1 MAERKPG
8 ALEGLKIV
16 SMAEQYPGPFCT
28 LTLSDMGADVIQVER
43 PGGDPSRFLPSFY
56 EGLNRN
62 KRSVALDARDP
73 AQKAE
78 LLRLIERA
86 DVFLEGFRP
95 GKLAK
100 LGLGYDDLNAVNPR
114 LIYVSISGFGQ
125 NGPYRMRPAHDL
137 TFQGIGGALGERI
150 SGAVGGLPPAVL
162 LGDSVS
168 ALYALTGVLSALL
181 ARERTGQGTH
191 VDIAMSDAVLALQT
205 PFIAADAVEDA
216 SLPQRDP
223 GYALYETS
231 DGRWLTTSVA
241 HEDAFWDQL
250 CRDVGLAEGVGLTR
264 PERVARRDELVAKI
278 AARIRDKPF
287 AHWEALFEASGQ
299 MWGPALRREE
309 LAEDPQF
316 RTRGLFD
323 EVMRQDGTVQPV
335 LRQPVKF
342 SAYDNAPLRRAP
354 GVGEHQGEGF
364 D

>member
-8 ALEGLKIV
+8 ALDGLKIV

-62 KRSVALDARDP
+62 KRSVTLDAREP
-73 AQKAE
+73 AQKAD

-100 LGLGYDDLNAVNPR
+100 LGLGYDDLNALNRR

-137 TFQGIGGALGERI
+137 SFQGIGGALGERI

-205 PFIAADAVEDA
+205 PFIAADAIEEA

-241 HEDAFWDQL
+241 HEDAYWDQL
-250 CRDVGLAEGVGLTR
+250 CRDVGLTEGIGLTR
-264 PERVARRDELVAKI
+264 PERVARRDELIAKI
-278 AARIRDKPF
+278 DARICEKPF
-287 AHWEALFEASGQ
+287 AHWEAVFEASGQ

-323 EVMRQDGTVQPV
+323 HVTRKDETVQPV

-342 SAYDNAPLRRAP
+342 SAYDNVPLQRAP

>member
-1 MAERKPG
+1 MTTRKPG

-28 LTLSDMGADVIQVER
+28 LMLSDMGTDVIQVER

-62 KRSVALDARDP
+62 KRSVSLDARQP
-73 AQKAE
+73 EQKAE
-78 LLRLIERA
+78 LLALIEQA

-100 LGLGYDDLNAVNPR
+100 LDLGYDDLKAVNPR

-125 NGPYRMRPAHDL
+125 YGPYRMRPAHDL

-150 SGAVGGLPPAVL
+150 SGAVDGQPPAVL

-168 ALYALTGVLSALL
+168 ALYAVTGILSALL
-181 ARERTGQGTH
+181 ARERTGHGTY

-205 PFIAADAVEDA
+205 PFIAAGAAEDA
-216 SLPQRDP
+216 TLPQCDP
-223 GYALYETS
+223 GYALYETA

-241 HEDAFWDQL
+241 HEDDFWDRL
-250 CRDVGLAEGVGLTR
+250 CRDVGLEEGVGLTR
-264 PERVARRDELVAKI
+264 PERVARRDKLVGKI
-278 AARIRDKPF
+278 GARIREKPF
-287 AHWEALFEASGQ
+287 AHWEAVFEASGQ

-316 RTRGLFD
+316 RARGLFD
-323 EVMRQDGTVQPV
+323 EVTRRDGTVQQV

-354 GVGEHQGEGF
+354 GVGEQRGEGF
-364 D
+364 E